1 MLSLSGAPPGVRL
14 FPEAGQLRISI
25 ERRRS
30 AGPVLFLLVWVAGW
44 GLASWSTGGALGRET
59 WSVAWALLAVWLVAF
74 TMGSLTVAALV
85 ALLLLGRETVSVSR
99 DLLRIAVRVGP
110 FRTERAFDLDGVRN
124 LRVVPHMRTAKGRG
138 LTRPALGA
146 LAFEHGG
153 RTIRFAAGIRG
164 VEADRVLAAIAGRL
178 PAR

>member
-30 AGPVLFLLVWVAGW
+30 AGPVLFLLMGSGM

-85 ALLLLGRETVSVSR
+85 ALLLLGRERSPSPGPIAHRRARRPVS
-99 DLLRIAVRVGP
+99 
-110 FRTERAFDLDGVRN
+110 TERAFDLDGVRN